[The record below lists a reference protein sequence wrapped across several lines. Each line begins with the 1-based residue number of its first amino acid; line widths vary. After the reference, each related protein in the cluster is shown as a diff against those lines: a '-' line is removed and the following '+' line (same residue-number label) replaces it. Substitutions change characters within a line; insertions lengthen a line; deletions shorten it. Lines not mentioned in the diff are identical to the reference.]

1 MHTMELPR
9 KITIGKDCIGMIGD
23 FLATLSD
30 SRVVSI
36 ISGKHVMK
44 IVQEDIEDS
53 LKKTNVS
60 IHWHDT
66 VENKTELIDIVQG
79 EIKSVNPDMILGVG
93 GGSSV
98 DVAKMVSF
106 NLKKPFISIPTAA
119 SHDGIA
125 SPFVSIKSDKPHSIV
140 TSAPMGVFVDMSII
154 EKAPDRLLSSGC
166 GDLIA
171 NIIAIHDWKLGHE
184 STGEYYGRYAAE
196 LASLSAKMVVESKD
210 KLEPRV
216 VVEALISAGVAACIA
231 GSSRPCSG
239 AEHLFSHA
247 LDVLAPRKGL
257 HGEKCGIGSILMAKL
272 QGQDWQKI
280 RDALVRVGSP
290 TSAREINLEKDDI
303 IQALLLAPTLRPER
317 YTILNEVKLDE
328 ASAAS
333 LAESTKV
340 L

>member
-1 MHTMELPR
+1 MELPR

-23 FLATLSD
+23 FLASLNNAK
-30 SRVVSI
+30 VVSI
-36 ISGKHVMK
+36 VSGRHVMK
-44 IVQEDIEDS
+44 IVQGDIEDS
-53 LKKTNVS
+53 LKKTGVS
-60 IHWHDT
+60 VHWHDT
-66 VENKTELIDIVQG
+66 VENKSELIDITQG
-79 EIKSVNPDMILGVG
+79 EIKSDSPDMILGVG
-93 GGSSV
+93 GGGSV
-98 DVAKMVSF
+98 DVAKMISF
-106 NLKKPFISIPTAA
+106 NLRKPFISIPTAA

-154 EKAPDRLLSSGC
+154 EKAPSRLLSSGC

-171 NIIAIHDWKLGHE
+171 NIIAIHDWKLGHK

-196 LASLSAKMVVESKD
+196 LASLSAKMVVESMD
-210 KLEPRV
+210 RPEPRV

-247 LDVLAPRKGL
+247 LDVISPKMGL
-257 HGEKCGIGSILMAKL
+257 HGEKCGIGSIMMAKL

-290 TSAREINLEKDDI
+290 TSASEINLGEEDI

-317 YTILNEVKLDE
+317 YTILNEIELNE

-333 LAESTKV
+333 LAQSTKV